1 MVWLLN
7 PHLIAWTWGPG
18 QRCLCEQQGGRLQT
32 APRELAHTHLPAYPV
47 SLWHRV
53 NTGCL
58 LQGPCNKPE
67 LPQIPA
73 PSSGAPP
80 RASTGPVL
88 DRNKHQGYEQ
98 GGRGTGS
105 RQGLAAALSSP
116 ASWRAGTW
124 PVAHTGRQYLLT
136 WQACLS
142 FLTPVPWQKLSKLA
156 LAGVADQ
163 RSRVPDQPLGGK
175 AHRPPGSVPGQIPRA
190 LHPPPTRAQRP
201 PSWHLITQV
210 PRPFQALPATSLWH
224 ISHAQCLTLS
234 QQHT

>member
-1 MVWLLN
+1 M
-7 PHLIAWTWGPG
+7 
-18 QRCLCEQQGGRLQT
+18 
-32 APRELAHTHLPAYPV
+32 
-47 SLWHRV
+47 

-58 LQGPCNKPE
+58 LQGPCDKPE

-88 DRNKHQGYEQ
+88 DRNKHWGYEQ
-98 GGRGTGS
+98 GGRGAGS
-105 RQGLAAALSSP
+105 RRGLAAALSSP

-124 PVAHTGRQYLLT
+124 PAAHTGRQYLLT

-163 RSRVPDQPLGGK
+163 RSRACSASWRKGPPSSSQHPWPGPLGT
-175 AHRPPGSVPGQIPRA
+175 APP
-190 LHPPPTRAQRP
+190 LRAQCP
-201 PSWHLITQV
+201 PCRHLIAQA
-210 PRPFQALPATSLWH
+210 PRPLQTLPAASLWH